1 MWWSVAAD
9 VAYNRSRFTWADVFA
24 RRVHV
29 HLEKMRA
36 FLVGLPRSRIP
47 YTLQRIQ
54 TRSFSAPKVDKSTAD
69 AETRRLADQA
79 RASQNL
85 WDFMV
90 PERNMGVTH
99 PFFLVLL
106 VLTLSLH
113 YYNNYR
119 DAEEDELLRKRRLAR
134 SSSTESSS

>member
-1 MWWSVAAD
+1 M
-9 VAYNRSRFTWADVFA
+9 
-24 RRVHV
+24 

>member
-1 MWWSVAAD
+1 MTPALEAFILQV
-9 VAYNRSRFTWADVFA
+9 
-24 RRVHV
+24 
-29 HLEKMRA
+29 EKMSAFLGRLLKTRIPLTILTSRTRA
-36 FLVGLPRSRIP
+36 FCSIGGKPTP
-47 YTLQRIQ
+47 EATE
-54 TRSFSAPKVDKSTAD
+54 AK
-69 AETRRLADQA
+69 RLADQA

-113 YYNNYR
+113 FYNNHR
-119 DAEEDELLRKRRLAR
+119 DAEEDEILRKKRLAR
-134 SSSTESSS
+134 GSKSESSS